1 MPRAGWVKPESDR
14 RLSDVV
20 SVGVLTRVFAP
31 DLVDEVIAQAG
42 RTEVRHRSLPAR
54 VMAYFSIGMALYSQG
69 SYEDVYAQL
78 TDGLSWASRWQE
90 SYSPP
95 SKSAISQARVR
106 LGSEPV
112 AALFARV
119 AAPVS
124 QPGTA
129 GGWLAGRRLVAI
141 DGMCV
146 DVADS
151 PANDEFF
158 GRAGVSKGEK
168 AAFPMAR
175 VVALAECG
183 THAIFAASVGTYKQS
198 EAELSESLLTHL
210 DQSMLLIAD
219 RGFFSYALWR
229 KAAQSGADLLWR
241 ARTDRGAPTPRHV
254 KDLPDGS
261 WLADLQ
267 QTHSA
272 QARRTDPIRVRVIDY
287 TIDDGREHPDTYRLF
302 TTILDPDE
310 AGAIELAAAYGCRWE
325 IEVAF
330 DELKTHQRGPRT
342 VLRSKSPDL
351 VLQEIWGHLC
361 CHFAIRSLM
370 ADTAAHTGHDPQRLS
385 FVAALRITRQS
396 IAHQGDFSPS
406 RP

>member
-1 MPRAGWVKPESDR
+1 
-14 RLSDVV
+14 
-20 SVGVLTRVFAP
+20 LT
-31 DLVDEVIAQAG
+31 
-42 RTEVRHRSLPAR
+42 S
-54 VMAYFSIGMALYSQG
+54 S
-69 SYEDVYAQL
+69 
-78 TDGLSWASRWQE
+78 
-90 SYSPP
+90 
-95 SKSAISQARVR
+95 
-106 LGSEPV
+106 
-112 AALFARV
+112 
-119 AAPVS
+119 
-124 QPGTA
+124 
-129 GGWLAGRRLVAI
+129 
-141 DGMCV
+141 
-146 DVADS
+146 
-151 PANDEFF
+151 
-158 GRAGVSKGEK
+158 
-168 AAFPMAR
+168 
-175 VVALAECG
+175 
-183 THAIFAASVGTYKQS
+183 
-198 EAELSESLLTHL
+198 
-210 DQSMLLIAD
+210 
-219 RGFFSYALWR
+219 
-229 KAAQSGADLLWR
+229 
-241 ARTDRGAPTPRHV
+241 
-254 KDLPDGS
+254 
-261 WLADLQ
+261 
-267 QTHSA
+267 HSA

>member
-31 DLVDEVIAQAG
+31 ELVDEVIAQAG

-119 AAPVS
+119 AAPVGR
-124 QPGTA
+124 PDTA
-129 GGWLAGRRLVAI
+129 GGGLAGRRLVAI

-198 EAELSESLLTHL
+198 EAELTESLLTHL

-267 QTHSA
+267 QTHRA

>member
-1 MPRAGWVKPESDR
+1 MWCRW
-14 RLSDVV
+14 
-20 SVGVLTRVFAP
+20 VLTRVFAP
-31 DLVDEVIAQAG
+31 ELVDEVIAQAG

-106 LGSEPV
+106 LGSGAGGGV
-112 AALFARV
+112 VR
-119 AAPVS
+119 
-124 QPGTA
+124 PGRGAGGRPDTA

-158 GRAGVSKGEK
+158 GRAGVSRVRRQRSRWR
-168 AAFPMAR
+168 A

-198 EAELSESLLTHL
+198 KRVVESLLTHL

-219 RGFFSYALWR
+219 RGFSLCVV
-229 KAAQSGADLLWR
+229 AQSIPVGCGPVVACQ
-241 ARTDRGAPTPRHV
+241 DRSRERPPRHV

-261 WLADLQ
+261 WLADLR

-287 TIDDGREHPDTYRLF
+287 DR
-302 TTILDPDE
+302 
-310 AGAIELAAAYGCRWE
+310 
-325 IEVAF
+325 
-330 DELKTHQRGPRT
+330 
-342 VLRSKSPDL
+342 
-351 VLQEIWGHLC
+351 
-361 CHFAIRSLM
+361 
-370 ADTAAHTGHDPQRLS
+370 
-385 FVAALRITRQS
+385 
-396 IAHQGDFSPS
+396 
-406 RP
+406 